1 MAPLTSRAARPS
13 SSQFSFVFTG
23 TPGFNYTVLASTNLS
38 LPISDWST
46 VLVTNLPGDSA
57 IVEDEG
63 ASNDRCF
70 YRVILGP

>member
-1 MAPLTSRAARPS
+1 MSAIVSQPARAS
-13 SSQFSFVFTG
+13 SSQFSFMFAG
-23 TPGFNYTVLASTNLS
+23 TPGFNYTILASTNLS

-46 VLVTNLPGDSA
+46 VLVTNLSGNSA
-57 IVEDEG
+57 IIEDQG